1 MSFRQL
7 REKANMTQ
15 SALAKKLGVTSVAI
29 NNYER
34 GKRVPNI
41 FTISKLAEILNVQIE
56 EVVKCFDKSRDKVV

>member
-56 EVVKCFDKSRDKVV
+56 EIVKCFDKSRDKVV